1 MTVYEK
7 LKEEFGCAIMAILGD
22 MADNDFDPEN
32 ISASD
37 IDAIARKVKFYLDLE

>member
-7 LKEEFGCAIMAILGD
+7 LKEEFDCAILAIFGD
-22 MADNDFDPEN
+22 LADDDFDLEN

-37 IDAIARKVKFYLDLE
+37 IDAIAHKVKFYLDL